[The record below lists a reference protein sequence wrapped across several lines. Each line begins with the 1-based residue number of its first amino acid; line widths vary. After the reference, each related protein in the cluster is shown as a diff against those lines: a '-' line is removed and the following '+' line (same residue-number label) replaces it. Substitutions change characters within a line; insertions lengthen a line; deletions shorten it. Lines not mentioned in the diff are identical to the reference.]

1 MKLKKRQ
8 YRELMDRLT
17 IQTEVIDKYCLEHVV
32 SEELA
37 YIHKDIQSAIFY
49 LGSAYDQLAALMKEN
64 EGKCQEQEKSPRH
77 D

>member
-17 IQTEVIDKYCLEHVV
+17 IQAEVIEKYCLEHLV

-37 YIHKDIQSAIFY
+37 YIHKDIQSAMFY
-49 LGSAYDQLAALMKEN
+49 LGNAHDQLEALMKEK
-64 EGKCQEQEKSPRH
+64 EGKC
-77 D
+77 DD

>member
-8 YRELMDRLT
+8 YRELMDRLLVQ
-17 IQTEVIDKYCLEHVV
+17 ISGVELHCLTHPV
-32 SEELA
+32 SVELA

-49 LGSAYDQLAALMKEN
+49 LGSAHGQIEALIKLN
-64 EGKCQEQEKSPRH
+64 EVKCN